1 MKRRTEG
8 IIRLTPAADYSAKE
22 GYGVVIAGNVAT
34 ISASATVP
42 WDGVIVEGG
51 TVAQE
56 CTVAVLGSV
65 PGGVDVKLSGIVA
78 RGAKLIQAA
87 DGTAVTD
94 SGAGARVQIGVV
106 NEAGVAGDLV
116 ETFLRTPLILA

>member
-22 GYGVVIAGNVAT
+22 GYGVTIAGDVAT
-34 ISASATVP
+34 LSASATVP
-42 WDGVIVEGG
+42 WDGVIAEGG
-51 TVAQE
+51 TVAQG
-56 CTVAVLGSV
+56 CGVVVLGAV
-65 PGGVDVKLSGIVA
+65 PGGMDVKLSGTVA

-94 SGAGARVQIGVV
+94 SGTGARVQLGVV
-106 NEAGVAGDLV
+106 NEAGVSGDLV
-116 ETFLRTPLILA
+116 EFFPRTPLILS